1 MAVQKYSP
9 IIEQMHPDYGVPE
22 SFFATA
28 AADDNACLF
37 LVSCLNQETILY
49 LEDSFETLTGYPPT
63 LLTEKGLNAWFSL
76 IHPDDMPLLSESI
89 IKSHEVLATP
99 GFTRPFPPLV
109 LEYRFKLAS
118 NVWKKIRE
126 TKYLLLRDGEV
137 AIDKVL
143 CKLEFIAGDD
153 YDESCSRLLD
163 FAVAYKHKNPYNTF
177 GKPNVPA
184 LTEREIEILR
194 LIGKG
199 LSTKQ
204 IADKCYIS
212 INTVET
218 HRRHLLEKLNVKNS
232 MELIKEASRLY
243 SLD

>member
-1 MAVQKYSP
+1 MIPQKYSP
-9 IIEQMHPDYGVPE
+9 IIEQMHADYGVPE
-22 SFFATA
+22 NFFSA
-28 AADDNACLF
+28 AADDNTCIF
-37 LVSCLNQETILY
+37 LVSCLNQEKILY
-49 LEDSFETLTGYPPT
+49 LEDSFEKLTGYPPT
-63 LLTEKGLNAWFSL
+63 LLTEKGLSVWFSL
-76 IHPDDMPLLSESI
+76 IHPEDIPLLSHSI
-89 IKSHEVLATP
+89 IKSHELLASP

-118 NVWKKIRE
+118 NIWKKIRE
-126 TKYLLLRDGEV
+126 TKHLLLRDGEV

-143 CKLEFIAGDD
+143 CKLEFIESDK
-153 YDESCSRLLD
+153 DESCSRLLD
-163 FAVAYKHKNPYNTF
+163 FAIAYKDKNPHNTF

-212 INTVET
+212 VNTVET